1 MHLGS
6 QKQSPQHLATDFT
19 LSPLHE
25 NKAENW
31 HEQRVQTRCHC
42 LWSPLDKWH
51 DTCLREL
58 CQAHWTNHQQPW
70 VVKNG
75 RVFFGFVAW
84 IIFFNSLYKQEFYSS
99 VEENPRQALRSNT
112 SWLDI
117 CGRLLAQLWEAAGCW
132 LRTGLAHGAARFI
145 KCVFWISHPAG
156 HTWACSPPPVTRCS
170 DHWRKRC
177 ACSRPRAQHPAW
189 LCTHSSTVRARDLC
203 L

>member
-58 CQAHWTNHQQPW
+58 SQAHWTNHQQPW

-112 SWLDI
+112 HIMARHLRPAPSSAV
-117 CGRLLAQLWEAAGCW
+117 GSCW
-132 LRTGLAHGAARFI
+132 LLTEDRSGTWRSTFYQMCVLNFSSGWAH
-145 KCVFWISHPAG
+145 VSVQP
-156 HTWACSPPPVTRCS
+156 SPS
-170 DHWRKRC
+170 N
-177 ACSRPRAQHPAW
+177 S
-189 LCTHSSTVRARDLC
+189 LF
-203 L
+203 